1 MNKQLLLRRERRL
14 LAPLPDHP
22 WWRSHA
28 QYPTVL
34 TLSDRRWRVYFAAR
48 GADNQSRILYADF
61 DPARDFELIRVSEEP
76 LLDLGRP
83 GAFDS
88 AGMGPSA
95 TLRVGDRIFLY
106 YVGIALR
113 PDVPYQ
119 QAIGL
124 AISDDGGATFRPGVP
139 GPVLATGPFDPYF
152 TSAPHVTRTAEIFR
166 MYYVSAFAW
175 ERTRGRPEPRYH
187 IKCAHSIDGISWV
200 TEERVALGCADDS
213 EAAVV
218 RPWIIERSDGYHMW
232 FSSRGR
238 LGEDGL
244 PDPPY
249 RLAYARSGDGITWR
263 RLDRFLSFENPPQPG
278 DWDSRMQEYPCAVA
292 DGDEFLV
299 FYNGNG
305 FGQAGFGFARARGP
319 NDSPSNPTPAT

>member
-139 GPVLATGPFDPYF
+139 GTGAGD
-152 TSAPHVTRTAEIFR
+152 
-166 MYYVSAFAW
+166 
-175 ERTRGRPEPRYH
+175 RP
-187 IKCAHSIDGISWV
+187 
-200 TEERVALGCADDS
+200 
-213 EAAVV
+213 V
-218 RPWIIERSDGYHMW
+218 RPLFHVSPARDPHRRNISNVLCQRL
-232 FSSRGR
+232 R
-238 LGEDGL
+238 LGTNTWPARASL
-244 PDPPY
+244 PHQMCALDRRHQLGHRRACGPRLRRRLGGSCRAALDHRAQRRIPYVVLQPRPPRRR
-249 RLAYARSGDGITWR
+249 RLARSSLPPCLCAIR
-263 RLDRFLSFENPPQPG
+263 RRHNLAAPG
-278 DWDSRMQEYPCAVA
+278 PISE
-292 DGDEFLV
+292 L
-299 FYNGNG
+299 
-305 FGQAGFGFARARGP
+305 
-319 NDSPSNPTPAT
+319 